1 METRGAEK
9 KVLKELQTISEMTE
23 AFEKIA
29 KRKPYYIA
37 RRSQKCNKTIL
48 ILKTLCSDVCARQFY
63 APISQEA

>member
-9 KVLKELQTISEMTE
+9 KVLKELPTISEMTE

-37 RRSQKCNKTIL
+37 
-48 ILKTLCSDVCARQFY
+48 
-63 APISQEA
+63 